1 MLYKVMSKSMAKSIL
16 KPTKTKPTQT
26 PPEPEKFSIVV
37 DGTEGKDVLF
47 ATSGDDTINGGADN
61 DLLFGLGNR
70 GGADGHDKLYGGAG
84 SDTLIGGPGNDLLDG
99 GDGIDTAALSTDVVM
114 WMPQSGA
121 RVDLALTSAQN
132 TRVGTK
138 TFVSIENLIG
148 TLKADTLKG
157 NDADN
162 SFFGDSGRD
171 TLWGRA
177 GNDAL
182 DGGVGNDQ
190 LNGGDGDD
198 LLMGG
203 LGNDRLTG
211 GSGSD
216 TFTFALKSAKSRSN
230 IDTITDFTAEQDKIS
245 LVGPGISSSK
255 EGGFLAEKA
264 FHVGAQAR
272 DADTRIFYNEDN
284 GKLYFDADGTGAQA
298 AVQMAKLGKNL
309 SLTHT
314 DFVL

>member
-1 MLYKVMSKSMAKSIL
+1 MAKSIL
-16 KPTKTKPTQT
+16 TPKKIKPTQT
-26 PPEPEKFSIVV
+26 PPEPEKFSIVM
-37 DGTEGKDVLF
+37 DGTDGKDVLF
-47 ATSGDDTINGGADN
+47 ATRGDDTINGGANN

-84 SDTLIGGPGNDLLDG
+84 NDTLIGGPGNDLLDG
-99 GDGIDTAALSTDVVM
+99 GEGIDTAALSTDTVM
-114 WMPQSGA
+114 WMPRSGA
-121 RVDLALTSAQN
+121 RVDFALTGAQN

-157 NDADN
+157 NDVDN
-162 SFFGDSGRD
+162 SFFGDAGRD

-177 GNDAL
+177 GNDVL
-182 DGGVGNDQ
+182 DGGIGNDL

-198 LLMGG
+198 LLTGG

-216 TFTFALKSAKSRSN
+216 TFAFALKSAKSRSN
-230 IDTITDFTAEQDKIS
+230 IDTITDFAAGQDKIS
-245 LVGPGISSSK
+245 LLGPGLSSSK

-264 FHVGAQAR
+264 FHIGALAR
-272 DADTRIFYNEDN
+272 DADTRIFYNVDN

-298 AVQMAKLGKNL
+298 AIQVAKLGKGLN
-309 SLTHT
+309 LTHA